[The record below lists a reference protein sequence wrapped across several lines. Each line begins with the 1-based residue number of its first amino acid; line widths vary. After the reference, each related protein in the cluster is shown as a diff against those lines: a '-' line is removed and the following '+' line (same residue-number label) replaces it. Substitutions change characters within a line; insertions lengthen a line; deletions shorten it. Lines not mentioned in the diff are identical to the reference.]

1 VKLLQHLVVVFTK
14 GVTVASALY
23 HRLLAEQLEILEKEV
38 SQREKRRV
46 SRTLQHKEDGEEDEV
61 GNGWGREMSL
71 QKVKLDKQVERTEL
85 GTRRQLL
92 AEGREETVWMTL
104 KRDGQLDS
112 RFLCED
118 T

>member
-1 VKLLQHLVVVFTK
+1 
-14 GVTVASALY
+14 
-23 HRLLAEQLEILEKEV
+23 
-38 SQREKRRV
+38 
-46 SRTLQHKEDGEEDEV
+46 
-61 GNGWGREMSL
+61 MSL

>member
-1 VKLLQHLVVVFTK
+1 MKLLQHLVVVFTK

-23 HRLLAEQLEILEKEV
+23 HRLLAEQLEILDKEV

-71 QKVKLDKQVERTEL
+71 QKVKLDKRISRSPKGLLFLDYLSIER
-85 GTRRQLL
+85 RK
-92 AEGREETVWMTL
+92 RE
-104 KRDGQLDS
+104 R
-112 RFLCED
+112 
-118 T
+118 

>member
-1 VKLLQHLVVVFTK
+1 M
-14 GVTVASALY
+14 
-23 HRLLAEQLEILEKEV
+23 
-38 SQREKRRV
+38 
-46 SRTLQHKEDGEEDEV
+46 